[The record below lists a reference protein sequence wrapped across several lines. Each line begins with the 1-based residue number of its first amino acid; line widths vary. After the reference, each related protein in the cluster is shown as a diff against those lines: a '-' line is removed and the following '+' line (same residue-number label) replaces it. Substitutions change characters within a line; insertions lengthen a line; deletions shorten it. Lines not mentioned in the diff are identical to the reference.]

1 MAGLVDQYP
10 IVSIEDGLHEEDWQN
25 WQLLTQKN
33 WAIAPNW

>member
-10 IVSIEDGLHEEDWQN
+10 IVSIEDGLHGKIGK
-25 WQLLTQKN
+25 WQLLTQN